1 MTIIESL
8 YFCFIHRSL
17 SYCLSSIAILKI
29 SMCYPLSLGRIWQ
42 QLSVVSVHIG
52 ARDSPHSHHYLVV
65 LWEVPQLL
73 SVTKPTHTSVCDSN
87 TKWDRKLF
95 FFFCCCRVFIPFV
108 SPTSGQKM
116 CESFLVPNIAQTK
129 TESVSSF
136 FFSSVACFY
145 LSNMRNVKLR
155 LPLLVWKLFKV
166 LRGEVAL
173 SFSYFPALFFSL
185 SVFSTCSQ
193 TVVRL

>member
-95 FFFCCCRVFIPFV
+95 FFFAVAEC
-108 SPTSGQKM
+108 
-116 CESFLVPNIAQTK
+116 SFLLYHQQVGK
-129 TESVSSF
+129 KCVSHSWSLILLRQKLKVFLPF

-173 SFSYFPALFFSL
+173 RFSYFPALFFSL

>member
-95 FFFCCCRVFIPFV
+95 FFFAVAEC
-108 SPTSGQKM
+108 
-116 CESFLVPNIAQTK
+116 SFLLYHQQVGK
-129 TESVSSF
+129 KCVSHSW
-136 FFSSVACFY
+136 S
-145 LSNMRNVKLR
+145 LILLRQKLKVF
-155 LPLLVWKLFKV
+155 LP
-166 LRGEVAL
+166 
-173 SFSYFPALFFSL
+173 FFSL
-185 SVFSTCSQ
+185 LLLVFTLAIWEMSSWGCPCLFENFLKFSGVKLHWVSHTFLPYFSHCLSFPH
-193 TVVRL
+193 VVRL